1 LPRLHALYRLDG
13 ASDMPERTLPLAGYR
28 DSRPVRIGNAA
39 IAQLQ
44 LDAYGELMDAVFQYA
59 HRGYVLGSDTARD
72 VGRIADFVCSTWRT
86 PDSGIWEVR
95 AEPRHYTQSKAMC
108 WVALDR
114 AVRLAER
121 GRIPGRGARRWA
133 SEAAAI
139 RHFIE
144 ERCWSDAEQ
153 SYAWYADSDELDA
166 SLLLLP
172 IARYDRPDAPRI
184 GMTIEAVRRELASGA
199 LLRRYTGDDGLLE
212 GEGAF
217 VCCSFWLAEALAIS
231 GRRREAERLLDDLVA
246 LANDV
251 GLYAEEIDPTSRAF
265 LGNFPQ
271 GLVHLALIS
280 AAIALQEAA

>member
-1 LPRLHALYRLDG
+1 
-13 ASDMPERTLPLAGYR
+13 MPERTLPLAGYR

-59 HRGYVLGSDTARD
+59 HRGYVLGFDTARD
-72 VGRIADFVCSTWRT
+72 VGRVADFVCSMWRT

-114 AVRLAER
+114 AVRLAES
-121 GRIPGRGARRWA
+121 GLIPSAGARRWA

-139 RHFIE
+139 RCFIE
-144 ERCWSDAEQ
+144 ERCWSDARQ

-172 IARYDRPDAPRI
+172 IARYDRPEALRI
-184 GMTIEAVRRELASGA
+184 GTTIEAVRRELGSGA
-199 LLRRYTGDDGLLE
+199 LLRRYTGDDGLSS
-212 GEGAF
+212 GEGGF
-217 VCCSFWLAEALAIS
+217 VCCSFWLVEALAIS
-231 GRRREAERLLDDLVA
+231 GRRREAEELLDDLVA